1 MRLADLC
8 TLRVGGA
15 AHRFLLGTRRD
26 ELIQAIAQAD
36 AAGEP
41 LLFLGGGSN
50 LVPLDGE
57 FPGLVIR
64 DGREDIRV
72 LTLEQFCELRAGG
85 ADAEPSHAGEVGAD
99 MRVSETPLD
108 LHPNGGEPPHGYEP
122 GADLRPST
130 SRGSNEAV
138 AAVVAKAQQFA
149 AVTSSSLFLSVSG
162 GLAWDRLVE
171 FCVTQGFSGLE
182 ALSGIPGVVGA
193 APVQNIGAYGG
204 EVADCLLG
212 LTAWDRQECRLVY
225 LNPADLRFGYRDSLL
240 KQSRLQTEADS
251 GRSRFAPA
259 RSGTNP
265 ATGRW
270 IVLEVDFVLQRGGGT
285 PVRYAQLAGALGVP
299 MGTVVPA
306 AQIRTAVLEL
316 RHSKGM
322 VLDPDDHDTWSVGSF
337 FTNPILPVE
346 AVATLELPEDAPRWE
361 AALPGRAGES
371 GVKLSAAWL
380 IEHSGIMKGFALPGA
395 GAGVSTKHVLALT
408 NRGNATAEQI
418 NALASHIIAAVQGTY
433 GVTLVPEPVIL

>member
-1 MRLADLC
+1 MRLAELC
-8 TLRVGGA
+8 TLRVGGEA
-15 AHRFLLGTRRD
+15 RRFLLSTRRD
-26 ELIQAIAQAD
+26 ELIQAVAQAD
-36 AAGEP
+36 VAGEP

-50 LVPLDGE
+50 LVPVDGE
-57 FPGLVIR
+57 FPGLVLR
-64 DGREDIRV
+64 DGREDVRV
-72 LTLEQFCELRAGG
+72 LTLQEFSELRAGG
-85 ADAEPSHAGEVGAD
+85 EQPSQGH
-99 MRVSETPLD
+99 
-108 LHPNGGEPPHGYEP
+108 EP
-122 GADLRPST
+122 GAELCPDA
-130 SRGSNEAV
+130 SNGIHDASS
-138 AAVVAKAQQFA
+138 VVAKAQQLA
-149 AVTSSSLFLSVSG
+149 AATPSCVFLSVSG

-171 FCVTQGFSGLE
+171 CCVTQGFSGLE

-212 LTAWDRQECRLVY
+212 VTAWDRQERRLVY
-225 LNPADLRFGYRDSLL
+225 LSAADLRFGYRDSLL

-259 RSGTNP
+259 RPGTNP

-299 MGTVVPA
+299 MGTVVSA

-322 VLDPDDHDTWSVGSF
+322 VLDPSDHDTWSVGSF
-337 FTNPILPVE
+337 FTNPILPVD
-346 AVATLELPEDAPRWE
+346 AAAALELPEDAPRWE
-361 AALPGRAGES
+361 AALPGRAGEV

-380 IEHSGIMKGFALPGA
+380 IEHSGITKGFALPGA

-408 NRGNATAEQI
+408 NRGNATAADIQ
-418 NALASHIIAAVQGTY
+418 ALASHIIAAVQGAY

>member
-8 TLRVGGA
+8 TLRVGGEA
-15 AHRFLLGTRRD
+15 RRFLLTTRRD

-36 AAGEP
+36 AAREP

-50 LVPLDGE
+50 LVPVDGE
-57 FPGLVIR
+57 FPGLVLR
-64 DGREDIRV
+64 DGREDVRV
-72 LTLEQFCELRAGG
+72 LTLQEFSELRAGG
-85 ADAEPSHAGEVGAD
+85 EQPSQGREPDTE
-99 MRVSETPLD
+99 
-108 LHPNGGEPPHGYEP
+108 
-122 GADLRPST
+122 LRPDA
-130 SRGSNEAV
+130 SRGIRDA

-149 AVTSSSLFLSVSG
+149 AATPSCVFLSVSG

-212 LTAWDRQECRLVY
+212 VTAWDRQECRLVY
-225 LNPADLRFGYRDSLL
+225 LSAADLRFGYRDSLL
-240 KQSRLQTEADS
+240 KQSRLQVEANF
-251 GRSRFAPA
+251 GTPQFAPA
-259 RSGTNP
+259 HPGTNP

-270 IVLEVDFVLQRGGGT
+270 IVLEVDFALQRGGGT

-322 VLDPDDHDTWSVGSF
+322 VLDPSDHDTWSVGSF
-337 FTNPILPVE
+337 FTNPILPVD
-346 AVATLELPEDAPRWE
+346 AAAALELPQDAPRWE
-361 AALPGRAGES
+361 AALPGRAGEL

-380 IEHSGIMKGFALPGA
+380 IEHSGITKGFTLPGA

-408 NRGNATAEQI
+408 NRGNATAADIQ
-418 NALASHIIAAVQGTY
+418 ALASHIIAAVQGAY

>member
-1 MRLADLC
+1 MRLAELC
-8 TLRVGGA
+8 TLRVGGEA
-15 AHRFLLGTRRD
+15 RRFLLSTRRD
-26 ELIQAIAQAD
+26 ELIQVIAQAD
-36 AAGEP
+36 ADGEP

-50 LVPLDGE
+50 LVPVDGE
-57 FPGLVIR
+57 FPGLVLR
-64 DGREDIRV
+64 DGREDVRV
-72 LTLEQFCELRAGG
+72 LTLQEFSDLRAGG
-85 ADAEPSHAGEVGAD
+85 EQPSQGREPDTE
-99 MRVSETPLD
+99 
-108 LHPNGGEPPHGYEP
+108 
-122 GADLRPST
+122 LRPDV
-130 SRGSNEAV
+130 SNGIRDA
-138 AAVVAKAQQFA
+138 AAVVAKAQQLA
-149 AVTSSSLFLSVSG
+149 TATPSCVFLSVSG

-212 LTAWDRQECRLVY
+212 VTAWDRQECRLVY
-225 LNPADLRFGYRDSLL
+225 LSAADLRFGYRDSLL
-240 KQSRLQTEADS
+240 KQSRLQVEAGS
-251 GRSRFAPA
+251 GMPRFAPA
-259 RSGTNP
+259 RPGTNP

-285 PVRYAQLAGALGVP
+285 PVRYAQLAGALGVS

-322 VLDPDDHDTWSVGSF
+322 VLDPSDHDTWSVGSF

-346 AVATLELPEDAPRWE
+346 AAAALRLPQDAPRWE
-361 AALPGRAGES
+361 AALPGRAGEV

-380 IEHSGIMKGFALPGA
+380 IEHSGITKGFILPGA

-408 NRGNATAEQI
+408 NRGNATAADIQ
-418 NALASHIIAAVQGTY
+418 ALASHIIAAVQGAY

>member
-8 TLRVGGA
+8 TLRVGGEA
-15 AHRFLLGTRRD
+15 RRFLVGTQRD

-50 LVPLDGE
+50 LVPVDGE

-64 DGREDIRV
+64 DGREDTRV
-72 LTLEQFCELRAGG
+72 LTLQEFAELRAG
-85 ADAEPSHAGEVGAD
+85 E
-99 MRVSETPLD
+99 
-108 LHPNGGEPPHGYEP
+108 
-122 GADLRPST
+122 
-130 SRGSNEAV
+130 
-138 AAVVAKAQQFA
+138 AVVAKAQQLA
-149 AVTSSSLFLSVSG
+149 AVTPSCVFLSVSG

-212 LTAWDRQECRLVY
+212 VTAWDRQECQLVY
-225 LNPADLRFGYRDSLL
+225 LNAAELRFGYRDSLL
-240 KQSRLQTEADS
+240 KQSRLQVEADS

-259 RSGTNP
+259 RPGTNP

-270 IVLEVDFVLQRGGGT
+270 IVLEVDFAVQRGGGT
-285 PVRYAQLAGALGVP
+285 PVRYAQLATALEVP
-299 MGTVVPA
+299 MDTVVPA
-306 AQIRTAVLEL
+306 AQIRAAVLEL
-316 RHSKGM
+316 RRSKGM
-322 VLDPDDHDTWSVGSF
+322 VLDPTDHDTWSVGSF

-346 AVATLELPEDAPRWE
+346 AAAALELPKDAPRWE
-361 AALPGRAGES
+361 TALPGRAGEV

-380 IEHSGIMKGFALPGA
+380 IEHSGITKGFALPNA

-408 NRGNATAEQI
+408 NRGNATAADI
-418 NALASHIIAAVQGTY
+418 KALASHIIAAVQGAY
-433 GVTLVPEPVIL
+433 GITLVPEPVIL

>member
-1 MRLADLC
+1 MRLAELC
-8 TLRVGGA
+8 TLRVGGEA
-15 AHRFLLGTRRD
+15 RRFLLSTRRD

-36 AAGEP
+36 VAGEP

-50 LVPLDGE
+50 LVPVDGE
-57 FPGLVIR
+57 FPGLVLR
-64 DGREDIRV
+64 DGREDTRV
-72 LTLEQFCELRAGG
+72 LTLQEFSELRAGG
-85 ADAEPSHAGEVGAD
+85 EQPSQGH
-99 MRVSETPLD
+99 
-108 LHPNGGEPPHGYEP
+108 EP
-122 GADLRPST
+122 GAELCPDA
-130 SRGSNEAV
+130 SNGIRDA
-138 AAVVAKAQQFA
+138 AAVVAKAQQLA
-149 AVTSSSLFLSVSG
+149 AATPSCVFLSVSG

-171 FCVTQGFSGLE
+171 CCVTQGFSGLE

-212 LTAWDRQECRLVY
+212 VTAWDRQERRLVY
-225 LNPADLRFGYRDSLL
+225 LSAADLRFGYRDSLL

-259 RSGTNP
+259 RPGTNP

-270 IVLEVDFVLQRGGGT
+270 IVLEVDFALQRGGGT

-346 AVATLELPEDAPRWE
+346 AAAALELPQDAPRWE
-361 AALPGRAGES
+361 AALPGRAGET

-380 IEHSGIMKGFALPGA
+380 IEHSGITKGFALPGA

-408 NRGNATAEQI
+408 NRGNATAADIQ
-418 NALASHIIAAVQGTY
+418 ALASHIIAAVQGAY

>member
-8 TLRVGGA
+8 TLRVGGEA
-15 AHRFLLGTRRD
+15 RRFLLSTRRD

-36 AAGEP
+36 AAREP

-50 LVPLDGE
+50 LVPVDGE
-57 FPGLVIR
+57 FPGLVLR
-64 DGREDIRV
+64 DGREDVRV
-72 LTLEQFCELRAGG
+72 LTLQEFSELRAGG
-85 ADAEPSHAGEVGAD
+85 EQPSQGREPDTE
-99 MRVSETPLD
+99 
-108 LHPNGGEPPHGYEP
+108 
-122 GADLRPST
+122 LRPDA
-130 SRGSNEAV
+130 SRGIRDA
-138 AAVVAKAQQFA
+138 AAVVAKAQQLA
-149 AVTSSSLFLSVSG
+149 AATPSCVFLSVSG

-212 LTAWDRQECRLVY
+212 VTAWDRQECRLVY
-225 LNPADLRFGYRDSLL
+225 LSAADLRFGYRDSLL
-240 KQSRLQTEADS
+240 KQSRLQVEANF
-251 GRSRFAPA
+251 GTPQFAPA
-259 RSGTNP
+259 HPGTNP

-270 IVLEVDFVLQRGGGT
+270 IVLEVDFALQRGGGT

-306 AQIRTAVLEL
+306 AQIRTAVLDL

-322 VLDPDDHDTWSVGSF
+322 VLDPSDHDTWSVGSF

-346 AVATLELPEDAPRWE
+346 AAAVLELPQDAPRWE
-361 AALPGRAGES
+361 AALPGRAGEL

-380 IEHSGIMKGFALPGA
+380 IEHSGITKGFTLPGA

-408 NRGNATAEQI
+408 NRGNATAADIQ
-418 NALASHIIAAVQGTY
+418 ALASHIIAAVQGAY

>member
-8 TLRVGGA
+8 TLRVGGEA
-15 AHRFLLGTRRD
+15 RRFLLSTRRD

-36 AAGEP
+36 AAREP

-50 LVPLDGE
+50 LVPVDGE
-57 FPGLVIR
+57 FPGLVLR
-64 DGREDIRV
+64 DGREDVRV
-72 LTLEQFCELRAGG
+72 LTLQEFSELRAGG
-85 ADAEPSHAGEVGAD
+85 EQPSQGREPDTE
-99 MRVSETPLD
+99 
-108 LHPNGGEPPHGYEP
+108 
-122 GADLRPST
+122 LRPDA
-130 SRGSNEAV
+130 SRGIRDA
-138 AAVVAKAQQFA
+138 AAVVAKAQQLA
-149 AVTSSSLFLSVSG
+149 AATPSCVFLSVSG

-212 LTAWDRQECRLVY
+212 VTAWDRQENRLVY
-225 LNPADLRFGYRDSLL
+225 LSAADLRFGYRDSLL
-240 KQSRLQTEADS
+240 KQSRLQVGANFGTPQ
-251 GRSRFAPA
+251 FAPA
-259 RSGTNP
+259 RPGTNP

-270 IVLEVDFVLQRGGGT
+270 IVLEVDFALQRGGGT

-322 VLDPDDHDTWSVGSF
+322 VLDPSDHDTWSVGSF
-337 FTNPILPVE
+337 FTNPILPVD
-346 AVATLELPEDAPRWE
+346 AAAALELPQDAPRWE
-361 AALPGRAGES
+361 AALPGRAGEL

-380 IEHSGIMKGFALPGA
+380 IEHSGITKGFALPGA

-408 NRGNATAEQI
+408 NRGNATAADIQ
-418 NALASHIIAAVQGTY
+418 ALASHIIAAVQGAY

>member
-8 TLRVGGA
+8 TLRVGGEA
-15 AHRFLLGTRRD
+15 RRFLLSTRRD

-36 AAGEP
+36 AAREP

-50 LVPLDGE
+50 LVPVDGE
-57 FPGLVIR
+57 FPGLVLR
-64 DGREDIRV
+64 DGRKDVRV
-72 LTLEQFCELRAGG
+72 LTLQEFSELRAGG
-85 ADAEPSHAGEVGAD
+85 EQPSQGREPDTE
-99 MRVSETPLD
+99 
-108 LHPNGGEPPHGYEP
+108 
-122 GADLRPST
+122 LRPDA
-130 SRGSNEAV
+130 SRGIRDA
-138 AAVVAKAQQFA
+138 AAVVAKAQQLA
-149 AVTSSSLFLSVSG
+149 AATPSCVFLSVSG

-212 LTAWDRQECRLVY
+212 VTAWDRQERRLVY
-225 LNPADLRFGYRDSLL
+225 LSAADLRFGYRDSLL
-240 KQSRLQTEADS
+240 KQSRLQVEANF
-251 GRSRFAPA
+251 GTPQFAPA
-259 RSGTNP
+259 RPGTNP

-270 IVLEVDFVLQRGGGT
+270 IVLEVDFALRRGGGT

-306 AQIRTAVLEL
+306 AQIRTSVLEL
-316 RHSKGM
+316 RRSKGM
-322 VLDPDDHDTWSVGSF
+322 VLDPSDHDTWSVGSF

-346 AVATLELPEDAPRWE
+346 AAAALELPENAPRWE
-361 AALPGRAGES
+361 AALPGTGEV

-380 IEHSGIMKGFALPGA
+380 IEHSGITKGFALPGA
-395 GAGVSTKHVLALT
+395 GAGVSTKHVLAIT
-408 NRGNATAEQI
+408 NRGNATAADIQ
-418 NALASHIIAAVQGTY
+418 ALASHIIAAVQRAY

>member
-1 MRLADLC
+1 MRLAELC
-8 TLRVGGA
+8 TLRVGGE
-15 AHRFLLGTRRD
+15 AHRFLLSTRRD

-50 LVPLDGE
+50 LVPVDGE
-57 FPGLVIR
+57 FPGLVLR
-64 DGREDIRV
+64 DGREDTRV
-72 LTLEQFCELRAGG
+72 LTLQEFSELRAGG
-85 ADAEPSHAGEVGAD
+85 EQPSQGH
-99 MRVSETPLD
+99 
-108 LHPNGGEPPHGYEP
+108 EP
-122 GADLRPST
+122 GADLRPDA
-130 SRGSNEAV
+130 SNGIHDAS
-138 AAVVAKAQQFA
+138 AVVAKAQQLA
-149 AVTSSSLFLSVSG
+149 AATPSCVFLSVSG

-171 FCVTQGFSGLE
+171 CCVTQGFSGLE

-212 LTAWDRQECRLVY
+212 VTAWDRQERRLVY
-225 LNPADLRFGYRDSLL
+225 LSAADLRFGYRDSLL
-240 KQSRLQTEADS
+240 KQSRLQVEADF
-251 GRSRFAPA
+251 GTPQFAPA
-259 RSGTNP
+259 RPGTNP

-270 IVLEVDFVLQRGGGT
+270 IVLEVDFALRRGGGT

-322 VLDPDDHDTWSVGSF
+322 VLDPSDHDTWSVGSF

-346 AVATLELPEDAPRWE
+346 AAAALELPQDAPRWE
-361 AALPGRAGES
+361 AALPGRAGET

-380 IEHSGIMKGFALPGA
+380 IEHSGITKGFALPGA

-408 NRGNATAEQI
+408 NRGNATAADIQ
-418 NALASHIIAAVQGTY
+418 ALASHIIAAVQGAY

>member
-1 MRLADLC
+1 MRLSELC

-15 AHRFLLGTRRD
+15 ARRFLLGTRRD

-36 AAGEP
+36 TAGEP

-64 DGREDIRV
+64 DGREDLRV

-85 ADAEPSHAGEVGAD
+85 GEVEPSPAGEVGG
-99 MRVSETPLD
+99 RLNETPLD
-108 LHPNGGEPPHGYEP
+108 LRQDGGEPPHEHEP
-122 GADLRPST
+122 GAERHPGA
-130 SRGSNEAV
+130 SRGSRAA
-138 AAVVAKAQQFA
+138 AAVVAKARQIA
-149 AVTSSSLFLSVSG
+149 AATPSCVFLSVSG

-171 FCVTQGFSGLE
+171 SCVTQGFSGLE

-212 LTAWDRQECRLVY
+212 VTAWDRQERRLVY
-225 LNPADLRFGYRDSLL
+225 LSAADMRFGYRDSLL
-240 KQSRLQTEADS
+240 KQSRLQVEA
-251 GRSRFAPA
+251 GFGMPQFASA
-259 RSGTNP
+259 RPGTNP

-270 IVLEVDFVLQRGGGT
+270 IVLEVDFALQRGGGT
-285 PVRYAQLAGALGVP
+285 PVRYAQLAGVLGVP

-306 AQIRTAVLEL
+306 AQIRAAVLEL
-316 RHSKGM
+316 RRSKGM
-322 VLDPDDHDTWSVGSF
+322 VLDAADHDTWSVGSF

-346 AVATLELPEDAPRWE
+346 AAGALGLPQDAPRWE
-361 AALPGRAGES
+361 AALPGTGQG

-380 IEHSGIMKGFALPGA
+380 IEHAGITKGFALPGA

-408 NRGNATAEQI
+408 NRGNATAAQI
-418 NALASHIIAAVQGTY
+418 QALASHIIAAVQGAY

>member
-8 TLRVGGA
+8 TLRVGGEA
-15 AHRFLLGTRRD
+15 RRFLLSTRRD

-36 AAGEP
+36 AAREP

-50 LVPLDGE
+50 LVPVDGE
-57 FPGLVIR
+57 FPGLVLR
-64 DGREDIRV
+64 DGRKDVRV
-72 LTLEQFCELRAGG
+72 LTLQEFSELRAGG
-85 ADAEPSHAGEVGAD
+85 EQPSQGREPDTE
-99 MRVSETPLD
+99 
-108 LHPNGGEPPHGYEP
+108 
-122 GADLRPST
+122 LRPDA

-138 AAVVAKAQQFA
+138 AAVVAKAQQLA
-149 AVTSSSLFLSVSG
+149 AATPSCVFLSVSG

-212 LTAWDRQECRLVY
+212 VTAWDRQENRLVY
-225 LNPADLRFGYRDSLL
+225 LSAADLRFGYRDSLL
-240 KQSRLQTEADS
+240 KQSRLQVEANF
-251 GRSRFAPA
+251 GTPQYAPA
-259 RSGTNP
+259 RPGTNP

-270 IVLEVDFVLQRGGGT
+270 IVLEVDFALRRGGGT
-285 PVRYAQLAGALGVP
+285 PVRYPQLAGALGVP

-306 AQIRTAVLEL
+306 AQIRAAVLDL

-322 VLDPDDHDTWSVGSF
+322 VLDPSDHDTWSVGSF

-346 AVATLELPEDAPRWE
+346 AAETLELPEDAPRWE
-361 AALPGRAGES
+361 AVLPGTGQS

-380 IEHSGIMKGFALPGA
+380 IEHAGITKGFALPGA

-408 NRGNATAEQI
+408 NRGNATAADIKE
-418 NALASHIIAAVQGTY
+418 LASHITAAVQGAY

>member
-8 TLRVGGA
+8 TLRVGGEA
-15 AHRFLLGTRRD
+15 RRFLLSTRRD

-36 AAGEP
+36 AAREP

-50 LVPLDGE
+50 LVPVDGE
-57 FPGLVIR
+57 FPGLVLR
-64 DGREDIRV
+64 DGREDVRV
-72 LTLEQFCELRAGG
+72 LTLQEFSELRAGG
-85 ADAEPSHAGEVGAD
+85 EQPSQGREPDTE
-99 MRVSETPLD
+99 
-108 LHPNGGEPPHGYEP
+108 
-122 GADLRPST
+122 LRPDA
-130 SRGSNEAV
+130 SRGIRDA
-138 AAVVAKAQQFA
+138 AAVVAKAQQLA
-149 AVTSSSLFLSVSG
+149 AATPSCVFLSVSG

-171 FCVTQGFSGLE
+171 FCVTQEFSGLE

-212 LTAWDRQECRLVY
+212 VTAWDRQERRLVY
-225 LNPADLRFGYRDSLL
+225 LSAADLRFGYRDSLL
-240 KQSRLQTEADS
+240 KQSRLQVEANL
-251 GRSRFAPA
+251 GTPQFAPA
-259 RSGTNP
+259 RPGTNP

-270 IVLEVDFVLQRGGGT
+270 IVLEVDFALQRGGGT

-322 VLDPDDHDTWSVGSF
+322 VLDPSDHDTWSVGSF
-337 FTNPILPVE
+337 FTNPILPVD
-346 AVATLELPEDAPRWE
+346 AAAALELPQDAPRWE
-361 AALPGRAGES
+361 AALPGRAGEV

-380 IEHSGIMKGFALPGA
+380 IEHSGITKGFALPGA

-408 NRGNATAEQI
+408 NRGNATAADIQ
-418 NALASHIIAAVQGTY
+418 ALASHIIAAVQGAY

>member
-8 TLRVGGA
+8 TLRVGGEA
-15 AHRFLLGTRRD
+15 RRFLLSTRRD

-36 AAGEP
+36 AAREP

-50 LVPLDGE
+50 LVPVDGE
-57 FPGLVIR
+57 FPGLVLR
-64 DGREDIRV
+64 DGREDVRV
-72 LTLEQFCELRAGG
+72 LTLQEFSELRAGG
-85 ADAEPSHAGEVGAD
+85 EQPSQGREPDTE
-99 MRVSETPLD
+99 
-108 LHPNGGEPPHGYEP
+108 
-122 GADLRPST
+122 LRPDA
-130 SRGSNEAV
+130 SRGIRDA
-138 AAVVAKAQQFA
+138 AAVVAKAQQLA
-149 AVTSSSLFLSVSG
+149 AATPSCVFLSVSG

-171 FCVTQGFSGLE
+171 YCVTQGFSGLE

-212 LTAWDRQECRLVY
+212 VTAWDRQECQLVY
-225 LNPADLRFGYRDSLL
+225 LSAADLRFGYRDSLL
-240 KQSRLQTEADS
+240 KQSRLQVEANF
-251 GRSRFAPA
+251 GTPQFAPA
-259 RSGTNP
+259 RPGTNP

-270 IVLEVDFVLQRGGGT
+270 IVLEVDFAVQRGGGT

-306 AQIRTAVLEL
+306 AQIRTAVLDL

-322 VLDPDDHDTWSVGSF
+322 VLDPSDHDTWSVGSF
-337 FTNPILPVE
+337 FTNPILPV
-346 AVATLELPEDAPRWE
+346 AAAAALELPQDAPRWE
-361 AALPGRAGES
+361 AALPARAGEV

-380 IEHSGIMKGFALPGA
+380 IEHSGITKGFTLPGA

-408 NRGNATAEQI
+408 NRGNATAADIQ
-418 NALASHIIAAVQGTY
+418 ALASHIIAAVQGAY

>member
-8 TLRVGGA
+8 TLRVGGEA
-15 AHRFLLGTRRD
+15 RHFLLSTRRD

-36 AAGEP
+36 AAREP

-50 LVPLDGE
+50 LVPVDGE
-57 FPGLVIR
+57 FPGLVLR
-64 DGREDIRV
+64 DGREDVRV
-72 LTLEQFCELRAGG
+72 LTLQEFSELRAGG
-85 ADAEPSHAGEVGAD
+85 EQPSQGREPDTE
-99 MRVSETPLD
+99 
-108 LHPNGGEPPHGYEP
+108 
-122 GADLRPST
+122 LRPDA
-130 SRGSNEAV
+130 SRGIRDA

-149 AVTSSSLFLSVSG
+149 AATPSCVFLSVSG

-212 LTAWDRQECRLVY
+212 VTAWDRQECRLVY
-225 LNPADLRFGYRDSLL
+225 LSAADLRFGYRDSLL
-240 KQSRLQTEADS
+240 KQSRLQVEANF
-251 GRSRFAPA
+251 GTPQFAPA
-259 RSGTNP
+259 HPGTNP

-270 IVLEVDFVLQRGGGT
+270 IVLEVDFALQRGGGT

-322 VLDPDDHDTWSVGSF
+322 VLDPSDHDTWSVGSF
-337 FTNPILPVE
+337 FTNPILPVD
-346 AVATLELPEDAPRWE
+346 AAAALELPQDAPRWE
-361 AALPGRAGES
+361 AALPGRAGEL

-380 IEHSGIMKGFALPGA
+380 IEHSGITKGFTLPGA

-408 NRGNATAEQI
+408 NRGNATAADIQ
-418 NALASHIIAAVQGTY
+418 ALASHIIAAVQGAY

>member
-1 MRLADLC
+1 MRLAELC
-8 TLRVGGA
+8 TLRVGGEA
-15 AHRFLLGTRRD
+15 RRFLLSTRRD

-36 AAGEP
+36 VAGEP

-50 LVPLDGE
+50 LVPVDGE
-57 FPGLVIR
+57 FPGLVLR
-64 DGREDIRV
+64 DGREDVRV
-72 LTLEQFCELRAGG
+72 LTLQEFSELRAGG
-85 ADAEPSHAGEVGAD
+85 EQPSQGREPDTE
-99 MRVSETPLD
+99 
-108 LHPNGGEPPHGYEP
+108 
-122 GADLRPST
+122 LRPDA
-130 SRGSNEAV
+130 SNGIHDASS
-138 AAVVAKAQQFA
+138 AVAKAQQLA
-149 AVTSSSLFLSVSG
+149 AATPSCVFLSVSG

-171 FCVTQGFSGLE
+171 CCVTQGFSGLE

-212 LTAWDRQECRLVY
+212 VTAWDRQERRLVY
-225 LNPADLRFGYRDSLL
+225 LSAADLRFGYRDSLL
-240 KQSRLQTEADS
+240 KQSRLQVEADF
-251 GRSRFAPA
+251 GTPQFAPA
-259 RSGTNP
+259 RPGTNP

-270 IVLEVDFVLQRGGGT
+270 IVLEVDFALQRGGGT

-299 MGTVVPA
+299 MGTVVSA

-322 VLDPDDHDTWSVGSF
+322 VLDPSDHDTWSVGSF

-346 AVATLELPEDAPRWE
+346 AAAALELPEDAPRWE
-361 AALPGRAGES
+361 AALPGRAGEV

-380 IEHSGIMKGFALPGA
+380 IEHSGITKGFALPGA

-408 NRGNATAEQI
+408 NRGNATAADIQ
-418 NALASHIIAAVQGTY
+418 ALASHIIAAVQGAY

>member
-8 TLRVGGA
+8 TLRVGGEA
-15 AHRFLLGTRRD
+15 RRFLVGTQRD

-50 LVPLDGE
+50 LVPVDGE

-64 DGREDIRV
+64 DGREDMRV
-72 LTLEQFCELRAGG
+72 LTLQEFGELRAG
-85 ADAEPSHAGEVGAD
+85 E
-99 MRVSETPLD
+99 
-108 LHPNGGEPPHGYEP
+108 
-122 GADLRPST
+122 
-130 SRGSNEAV
+130 
-138 AAVVAKAQQFA
+138 AVVAKAQQLA
-149 AVTSSSLFLSVSG
+149 AVTPSCVFLSVSG

-212 LTAWDRQECRLVY
+212 VTAWDRQENRLVY
-225 LNPADLRFGYRDSLL
+225 LNAADLRFGYRDSLL
-240 KQSRLQTEADS
+240 KQSRLQVEADS

-259 RSGTNP
+259 RPGTNP

-270 IVLEVDFVLQRGGGT
+270 IVLEVDFAVQRGGGT
-285 PVRYAQLAGALGVP
+285 PVRYAQLARALEVP
-299 MGTVVPA
+299 MDTVVPA
-306 AQIRTAVLEL
+306 AQIRAAVLEL
-316 RHSKGM
+316 RRSKGM
-322 VLDPDDHDTWSVGSF
+322 VLDPTDHDTWSVGSF

-346 AVATLELPEDAPRWE
+346 AAAALELPKDAPRWE
-361 AALPGRAGES
+361 TALPGRAREV

-380 IEHSGIMKGFALPGA
+380 IEHSGITKGFALPNA

-408 NRGNATAEQI
+408 NRGNATAADI
-418 NALASHIIAAVQGTY
+418 KALASHIIAAVQGTY
-433 GVTLVPEPVIL
+433 GITLVPEPVIL

>member
-1 MRLADLC
+1 MQLADLC
-8 TLRVGGA
+8 TLRVGGEA
-15 AHRFLLGTRRD
+15 RRFLLSTRRD

-36 AAGEP
+36 AAREP

-50 LVPLDGE
+50 LVPMDGE
-57 FPGLVIR
+57 FPGLVLR
-64 DGREDIRV
+64 DGREDVRV
-72 LTLEQFCELRAGG
+72 LTLQEFSELRAGG
-85 ADAEPSHAGEVGAD
+85 EQPSQGREPDTE
-99 MRVSETPLD
+99 
-108 LHPNGGEPPHGYEP
+108 
-122 GADLRPST
+122 LRPDA
-130 SRGSNEAV
+130 SRGIRDA
-138 AAVVAKAQQFA
+138 AAVVAKAQQLA
-149 AVTSSSLFLSVSG
+149 AATPSCVSLSVSG

-212 LTAWDRQECRLVY
+212 VTAWDRQENRLVY
-225 LNPADLRFGYRDSLL
+225 LSAADLRFGYRDSLL

-259 RSGTNP
+259 RPGTNP

-270 IVLEVDFVLQRGGGT
+270 IVLEVDFALRRGGGT

-306 AQIRTAVLEL
+306 AQIRTAVLDL

-322 VLDPDDHDTWSVGSF
+322 VLDPSDHDTWSVGSF
-337 FTNPILPVE
+337 FTNPILPVD
-346 AVATLELPEDAPRWE
+346 AAAALELPQDAPRWE
-361 AALPGRAGES
+361 AALPGRAGEV

-380 IEHSGIMKGFALPGA
+380 IEHSGITKGFTLPGA

-408 NRGNATAEQI
+408 NRGNATAADIQ
-418 NALASHIIAAVQGTY
+418 ALASHIIAAVQGAY

>member
-8 TLRVGGA
+8 TLRVGGEA
-15 AHRFLLGTRRD
+15 RRFLLSTRRD

-36 AAGEP
+36 AAREP

-50 LVPLDGE
+50 LVPVDGE
-57 FPGLVIR
+57 FPGLVLR
-64 DGREDIRV
+64 DGREDVRV
-72 LTLEQFCELRAGG
+72 LTLQEFSELRAGG
-85 ADAEPSHAGEVGAD
+85 EQPSQGREPDTE
-99 MRVSETPLD
+99 
-108 LHPNGGEPPHGYEP
+108 
-122 GADLRPST
+122 LRPDA
-130 SRGSNEAV
+130 SRGIRDA
-138 AAVVAKAQQFA
+138 AAVVAKAQQLA
-149 AVTSSSLFLSVSG
+149 AATPSCVFLSVSG

-212 LTAWDRQECRLVY
+212 VTAWDRQECRLVY
-225 LNPADLRFGYRDSLL
+225 LSAADLRFGYRDSLL
-240 KQSRLQTEADS
+240 KQSRLQVEANF
-251 GRSRFAPA
+251 GTPQFAPA
-259 RSGTNP
+259 HPGTNP

-270 IVLEVDFVLQRGGGT
+270 IVLEVDFALQRGGGT

-322 VLDPDDHDTWSVGSF
+322 VLDPSDHDTWSVGSF
-337 FTNPILPVE
+337 FTNPILPVD
-346 AVATLELPEDAPRWE
+346 AAAALELPQDAPRWE

-380 IEHSGIMKGFALPGA
+380 IEHSGITKGFALPGA

-408 NRGNATAEQI
+408 NRGNATAADIQ
-418 NALASHIIAAVQGTY
+418 ALASHIIAAVQGAY

>member
-8 TLRVGGA
+8 TLRVGGEA
-15 AHRFLLGTRRD
+15 RRFLVGTQRD

-50 LVPLDGE
+50 LVPVDGE

-64 DGREDIRV
+64 DGREDTRV
-72 LTLEQFCELRAGG
+72 LTLQEFGELRAG
-85 ADAEPSHAGEVGAD
+85 
-99 MRVSETPLD
+99 
-108 LHPNGGEPPHGYEP
+108 
-122 GADLRPST
+122 
-130 SRGSNEAV
+130 EAV
-138 AAVVAKAQQFA
+138 MAKAQQLA
-149 AVTSSSLFLSVSG
+149 AATPSCVFLSVSG

-212 LTAWDRQECRLVY
+212 VTAWDRQECQLVY
-225 LNPADLRFGYRDSLL
+225 LSAAELRFGYRDSLL
-240 KQSRLQTEADS
+240 KQSRLQVEADS

-259 RSGTNP
+259 RPGTNP

-285 PVRYAQLAGALGVP
+285 PVRYAQLARALGVP
-299 MGTVVPA
+299 MDTVVPA
-306 AQIRTAVLEL
+306 AQIRAAVLEL
-316 RHSKGM
+316 RRSKGM
-322 VLDPDDHDTWSVGSF
+322 VLDPTDHDTWSVGSF

-346 AVATLELPEDAPRWE
+346 AAAALRLPQDAPHWE
-361 AALPGRAGES
+361 TALPGRAGEV

-380 IEHSGIMKGFALPGA
+380 IEHSGITKGFTLPNA

-408 NRGNATAEQI
+408 NRGNATAADI
-418 NALASHIIAAVQGTY
+418 KALASHIIAAVQGTY
-433 GVTLVPEPVIL
+433 GITLVPEPVIL

>member
-8 TLRVGGA
+8 TLRVGGEA
-15 AHRFLLGTRRD
+15 RRFLVGTRRD

-50 LVPLDGE
+50 LVPVDGE

-64 DGREDIRV
+64 DGREDTRV
-72 LTLEQFCELRAGG
+72 LTLQEFGELHAGVG
-85 ADAEPSHAGEVGAD
+85 DAEPSHAGEANAGA
-99 MRVSETPLD
+99 RAS
-108 LHPNGGEPPHGYEP
+108 EPPP
-122 GADLRPST
+122 DLRPST
-130 SRGSNEAV
+130 SCGPRDA
-138 AAVVAKAQQFA
+138 AAVMAKAQQLA
-149 AVTSSSLFLSVSG
+149 AVTPSCVFLSVSG

-212 LTAWDRQECRLVY
+212 VTAWDRQECRLVY
-225 LNPADLRFGYRDSLL
+225 LNAAELRFGYRDSLL
-240 KQSRLQTEADS
+240 KQSRLQVEADS

-259 RSGTNP
+259 CPGTNP

-270 IVLEVDFVLQRGGGT
+270 IVLEVDFAVQRGGGT
-285 PVRYAQLAGALGVP
+285 PVRYAQLARALGVP
-299 MGTVVPA
+299 MDTVVPA
-306 AQIRTAVLEL
+306 AQIRAAVLEL
-316 RHSKGM
+316 RRSKGM
-322 VLDPDDHDTWSVGSF
+322 VLDPTDHDTWSVGSF

-346 AVATLELPEDAPRWE
+346 AAAALELPKDAPRWE
-361 AALPGRAGES
+361 TALPGRAGEV

-380 IEHSGIMKGFALPGA
+380 IEHSGITKGFALPNA

-408 NRGNATAEQI
+408 NRGNATAADI
-418 NALASHIIAAVQGTY
+418 KALASHIIAAVQGAY
-433 GVTLVPEPVIL
+433 GITLVPEPVIL

>member
-1 MRLADLC
+1 MRLAELC
-8 TLRVGGA
+8 TLRVGGEA
-15 AHRFLLGTRRD
+15 RRFLLSTRCD

-36 AAGEP
+36 AAREP

-50 LVPLDGE
+50 LVPVDGE
-57 FPGLVIR
+57 FPGLVLR
-64 DGREDIRV
+64 DGREDVRV
-72 LTLEQFCELRAGG
+72 LTLQEFSELRAGG
-85 ADAEPSHAGEVGAD
+85 EQPSQGREPDTE
-99 MRVSETPLD
+99 
-108 LHPNGGEPPHGYEP
+108 
-122 GADLRPST
+122 LRPDA
-130 SRGSNEAV
+130 SRGIRDA
-138 AAVVAKAQQFA
+138 AAVVAKAQQLA
-149 AVTSSSLFLSVSG
+149 TATPSCVFLSVSG

-171 FCVTQGFSGLE
+171 FCVTQELSGLE

-212 LTAWDRQECRLVY
+212 VTAWDRQECRLVY
-225 LNPADLRFGYRDSLL
+225 LSAADLRFGYRDSLL
-240 KQSRLQTEADS
+240 KQSRLQVEAGS
-251 GRSRFAPA
+251 GMPRFAPA
-259 RSGTNP
+259 RPGTNP

-270 IVLEVDFVLQRGGGT
+270 IVLEVDFVLQRGAGT
-285 PVRYAQLAGALGVP
+285 PVRYAQLAGALGVS

-322 VLDPDDHDTWSVGSF
+322 VLDPSDHDTWSVGSF

-346 AVATLELPEDAPRWE
+346 AAAALELPQDAPRWE
-361 AALPGRAGES
+361 AALPGRAGEV

-380 IEHSGIMKGFALPGA
+380 IEHSGITKGFILPGA

-408 NRGNATAEQI
+408 NRGNATAADIQ
-418 NALASHIIAAVQGTY
+418 ALASHIIAAVQGAY

>member
-1 MRLADLC
+1 MRLAELC
-8 TLRVGGA
+8 TLRVGGE
-15 AHRFLLGTRRD
+15 AHRFLLSTRRD

-50 LVPLDGE
+50 LVPVDGE
-57 FPGLVIR
+57 FPGLVLR
-64 DGREDIRV
+64 DGREDVRV
-72 LTLEQFCELRAGG
+72 LTLQEFSELRAGG
-85 ADAEPSHAGEVGAD
+85 EQPSQGH
-99 MRVSETPLD
+99 
-108 LHPNGGEPPHGYEP
+108 EP
-122 GADLRPST
+122 GAELCPDA
-130 SRGSNEAV
+130 SNGIHDASS
-138 AAVVAKAQQFA
+138 VVAKAQQLA
-149 AVTSSSLFLSVSG
+149 AATPSCVFLSVSG

-171 FCVTQGFSGLE
+171 CCVTQGFSGLE

-212 LTAWDRQECRLVY
+212 VTAWDRQERRLVY
-225 LNPADLRFGYRDSLL
+225 LSAADLRFGYRDSLL

-259 RSGTNP
+259 RPGTNP

-299 MGTVVPA
+299 MGTVVSA

-322 VLDPDDHDTWSVGSF
+322 VLDPSDHDTWSVGSF
-337 FTNPILPVE
+337 FTNPILPVD
-346 AVATLELPEDAPRWE
+346 AAAALELPEDAPRWE
-361 AALPGRAGES
+361 AALPGRAGEV

-380 IEHSGIMKGFALPGA
+380 IEHSGITKGFALPGA

-408 NRGNATAEQI
+408 NRGNATAADIQ
-418 NALASHIIAAVQGTY
+418 ALASHIIAAVQGAY

>member
-1 MRLADLC
+1 MRLAELC
-8 TLRVGGA
+8 TLRVGGEA
-15 AHRFLLGTRRD
+15 RRFLLSTRRD

-36 AAGEP
+36 AAREP

-50 LVPLDGE
+50 LVPVDGE
-57 FPGLVIR
+57 FPGLVLR
-64 DGREDIRV
+64 DGREDVRV
-72 LTLEQFCELRAGG
+72 LTLQEFSELRAGG
-85 ADAEPSHAGEVGAD
+85 EQPSQGREPDTE
-99 MRVSETPLD
+99 
-108 LHPNGGEPPHGYEP
+108 
-122 GADLRPST
+122 LRPDA
-130 SRGSNEAV
+130 SRGIRDA
-138 AAVVAKAQQFA
+138 AAVVAKAQQLA
-149 AVTSSSLFLSVSG
+149 AATPSCVFLSVSG

-212 LTAWDRQECRLVY
+212 VTAWDRQENRLVY
-225 LNPADLRFGYRDSLL
+225 LSAADLRFGYRDSLL

-259 RSGTNP
+259 RPGTNP

-270 IVLEVDFVLQRGGGT
+270 IVLEVDFALQRGGGT

-322 VLDPDDHDTWSVGSF
+322 VLDPSDHDTWSVGSF
-337 FTNPILPVE
+337 FTNPILPVD
-346 AVATLELPEDAPRWE
+346 AAAALELPQDAPRWE
-361 AALPGRAGES
+361 AALPGRAGEV

-380 IEHSGIMKGFALPGA
+380 IEHSGITKGFALPGA

-408 NRGNATAEQI
+408 NRGNATAADIQ
-418 NALASHIIAAVQGTY
+418 ALASHIIAAVQGAY

>member
-8 TLRVGGA
+8 TLRVGGEA
-15 AHRFLLGTRRD
+15 RRFLLSTRRD

-36 AAGEP
+36 VAREP

-50 LVPLDGE
+50 LMPVDGE
-57 FPGLVIR
+57 FPGLVLR
-64 DGREDIRV
+64 DGREDVRV
-72 LTLEQFCELRAGG
+72 LTLQEFSELRAGG
-85 ADAEPSHAGEVGAD
+85 EQPSQGREPDTE
-99 MRVSETPLD
+99 
-108 LHPNGGEPPHGYEP
+108 
-122 GADLRPST
+122 LRPDA
-130 SRGSNEAV
+130 SRGIRDA
-138 AAVVAKAQQFA
+138 AAVVAKAQQLA
-149 AVTSSSLFLSVSG
+149 AATPSCVFLSVSG

-212 LTAWDRQECRLVY
+212 VTAWDRQECRLVY
-225 LNPADLRFGYRDSLL
+225 LSAADLRFGYRDSLL
-240 KQSRLQTEADS
+240 KQSRLQVEANF
-251 GRSRFAPA
+251 GTPQFAPA
-259 RSGTNP
+259 HPGTNP

-270 IVLEVDFVLQRGGGT
+270 IVLEVDFALQRGGGT

-322 VLDPDDHDTWSVGSF
+322 VLDPSDHDTWSVGSF
-337 FTNPILPVE
+337 FTNPILPVD
-346 AVATLELPEDAPRWE
+346 AAAALELPQDAPRWE
-361 AALPGRAGES
+361 AALPGRAGEL

-380 IEHSGIMKGFALPGA
+380 IEHSGITKGFTLPGA

-408 NRGNATAEQI
+408 NRGNATAADIQ
-418 NALASHIIAAVQGTY
+418 ALASHIIAAVQGAY

>member
-8 TLRVGGA
+8 TLRVGGEA
-15 AHRFLLGTRRD
+15 RRFLLSTRRD

-36 AAGEP
+36 AAREP

-50 LVPLDGE
+50 LVPMDGE
-57 FPGLVIR
+57 FPGLVLR
-64 DGREDIRV
+64 DGREDVRV
-72 LTLEQFCELRAGG
+72 LTLQEFSELRAGG
-85 ADAEPSHAGEVGAD
+85 EQPSQGREPDTE
-99 MRVSETPLD
+99 
-108 LHPNGGEPPHGYEP
+108 
-122 GADLRPST
+122 LRPDV
-130 SRGSNEAV
+130 SRGIRDA
-138 AAVVAKAQQFA
+138 AAVVAKAQQLA
-149 AVTSSSLFLSVSG
+149 AATPSCVFLSVSG

-212 LTAWDRQECRLVY
+212 VTAWDRQENRLVY
-225 LNPADLRFGYRDSLL
+225 LSAADLRFGYRDSLL

-259 RSGTNP
+259 RPGTNP

-270 IVLEVDFVLQRGGGT
+270 IVLEVDFALRRGGGT

-306 AQIRTAVLEL
+306 AQIRTAVLDL

-322 VLDPDDHDTWSVGSF
+322 VLDPSDHDTWSVGSF

-346 AVATLELPEDAPRWE
+346 AAAVLELPQDAPRWE
-361 AALPGRAGES
+361 AALPGRAGEV

-380 IEHSGIMKGFALPGA
+380 IEHSGITKGFTLPGA

-408 NRGNATAEQI
+408 NRGNATAADIQ
-418 NALASHIIAAVQGTY
+418 ALASHIIAAVQGAY

>member
-8 TLRVGGA
+8 TLRVGGEA
-15 AHRFLLGTRRD
+15 RRFLLSTRRD

-36 AAGEP
+36 AAREP

-50 LVPLDGE
+50 LVPVDGE
-57 FPGLVIR
+57 FPGLVLR
-64 DGREDIRV
+64 DGRKDVRV
-72 LTLEQFCELRAGG
+72 LTLQEFSELRAGVEQPSQG
-85 ADAEPSHAGEVGAD
+85 REPDTE
-99 MRVSETPLD
+99 
-108 LHPNGGEPPHGYEP
+108 
-122 GADLRPST
+122 LRPDA
-130 SRGSNEAV
+130 SRGIRDA
-138 AAVVAKAQQFA
+138 AAVVAKAQQLA
-149 AVTSSSLFLSVSG
+149 AATPSCVFLSVSG

-212 LTAWDRQECRLVY
+212 VTAWDRQERRLVY
-225 LNPADLRFGYRDSLL
+225 LSAADLRFGYRDSLL
-240 KQSRLQTEADS
+240 KQSRLQVEAIF
-251 GRSRFAPA
+251 GTPQFAPA
-259 RSGTNP
+259 RPGTNP

-270 IVLEVDFVLQRGGGT
+270 IVLEVDFALRRGGGT

-322 VLDPDDHDTWSVGSF
+322 VLDPSDHDTWSVGSF
-337 FTNPILPVE
+337 FTNPILPVD
-346 AVATLELPEDAPRWE
+346 AAAALELPQDAPRWE
-361 AALPGRAGES
+361 AALPGRAGEV

-380 IEHSGIMKGFALPGA
+380 IEHSGITKGFTLPGA

-408 NRGNATAEQI
+408 NRGNATAADIQ
-418 NALASHIIAAVQGTY
+418 ALASHIIAAVQGAY

>member
-8 TLRVGGA
+8 TLRVGGEA
-15 AHRFLLGTRRD
+15 RRFLLSTRRD

-36 AAGEP
+36 AAREP

-50 LVPLDGE
+50 LVPVDGE
-57 FPGLVIR
+57 FPGLVLR
-64 DGREDIRV
+64 DGREDVRV
-72 LTLEQFCELRAGG
+72 LTLQEFSDLRAGQEQPSQG
-85 ADAEPSHAGEVGAD
+85 REPDTE
-99 MRVSETPLD
+99 
-108 LHPNGGEPPHGYEP
+108 
-122 GADLRPST
+122 LRPDA
-130 SRGSNEAV
+130 SRGIRDA
-138 AAVVAKAQQFA
+138 AAVVAKAQQLA
-149 AVTSSSLFLSVSG
+149 AATPSCVFLSVSG

-171 FCVTQGFSGLE
+171 FCTTQGFSGLE

-212 LTAWDRQECRLVY
+212 VMAWDRQECRLVY
-225 LNPADLRFGYRDSLL
+225 LSAADLRFGYRDSLL
-240 KQSRLQTEADS
+240 KQSRLQVEANF
-251 GRSRFAPA
+251 GTPQFAPA
-259 RSGTNP
+259 RPGTNP

-270 IVLEVDFVLQRGGGT
+270 IVLEVDFALRRGGGT
-285 PVRYAQLAGALGVP
+285 PLRYAQLAGALGVP
-299 MGTVVPA
+299 MGTFVPA
-306 AQIRTAVLEL
+306 AQIRTAVLDL

-322 VLDPDDHDTWSVGSF
+322 VLDPSDHDTWSVGSF

-346 AVATLELPEDAPRWE
+346 AAAALELTENAPRWE
-361 AALPGRAGES
+361 AALPGRAGEV

-380 IEHSGIMKGFALPGA
+380 IEHSGITKGFALPGA

-408 NRGNATAEQI
+408 NRGNATAADIQ
-418 NALASHIIAAVQGTY
+418 ALASHIIAAVQGAY

>member
-8 TLRVGGA
+8 TLRVGGEA
-15 AHRFLLGTRRD
+15 RRFLVGTRRD

-36 AAGEP
+36 VAGEP

-50 LVPLDGE
+50 LVPVDGE

-64 DGREDIRV
+64 DGREDTRV
-72 LTLEQFCELRAGG
+72 LTLQEFGELRAG
-85 ADAEPSHAGEVGAD
+85 
-99 MRVSETPLD
+99 
-108 LHPNGGEPPHGYEP
+108 
-122 GADLRPST
+122 
-130 SRGSNEAV
+130 EAV
-138 AAVVAKAQQFA
+138 MAKAQQIA
-149 AVTSSSLFLSVSG
+149 AATPSCVFLSVSG

-212 LTAWDRQECRLVY
+212 VTAWDRQECRLVY
-225 LNPADLRFGYRDSLL
+225 FNAAELRFGYRDSLL

-259 RSGTNP
+259 RPGTNP

-270 IVLEVDFVLQRGGGT
+270 IVLEVDFAVQRGGGT
-285 PVRYAQLAGALGVP
+285 PVRYAQLARALGVP
-299 MGTVVPA
+299 MDTVVPA
-306 AQIRTAVLEL
+306 AQIRAAVLEL
-316 RHSKGM
+316 RRSKGM
-322 VLDPDDHDTWSVGSF
+322 VLDPTDHDTWSVGSF

-346 AVATLELPEDAPRWE
+346 AAAALELPKDAPRWE
-361 AALPGRAGES
+361 TALSGRAGEV

-380 IEHSGIMKGFALPGA
+380 IEHSGITKGFALPNA

-408 NRGNATAEQI
+408 NRGNATAADI
-418 NALASHIIAAVQGTY
+418 TALASHIIAAVQGAY
-433 GVTLVPEPVIL
+433 GITLVPEPVIL

>member
-8 TLRVGGA
+8 TLRVGGEA
-15 AHRFLLGTRRD
+15 RRFLLSTRRD

-36 AAGEP
+36 AAREP

-50 LVPLDGE
+50 LVPVDGE
-57 FPGLVIR
+57 FPGLVLR
-64 DGREDIRV
+64 DGREDVRV
-72 LTLEQFCELRAGG
+72 LTLQEFSELRAGG
-85 ADAEPSHAGEVGAD
+85 EQPSQGREPDTE
-99 MRVSETPLD
+99 
-108 LHPNGGEPPHGYEP
+108 
-122 GADLRPST
+122 LRPDA
-130 SRGSNEAV
+130 SRGIRDA
-138 AAVVAKAQQFA
+138 AAVVAKAQQLA
-149 AVTSSSLFLSVSG
+149 AATPSCVFLSVSG

-171 FCVTQGFSGLE
+171 FCVTHGFSGLE

-212 LTAWDRQECRLVY
+212 VTAWDRQECRLVY
-225 LNPADLRFGYRDSLL
+225 LSAADLRFGYRDSLL

-259 RSGTNP
+259 RPGTNP

-270 IVLEVDFVLQRGGGT
+270 IVLEVDFALQRGGGT

-322 VLDPDDHDTWSVGSF
+322 VLDPSDHDTWSVGSF
-337 FTNPILPVE
+337 FTNPILPVD
-346 AVATLELPEDAPRWE
+346 AAAALELPQDAPRWE
-361 AALPGRAGES
+361 AALPGRAGEV

-380 IEHSGIMKGFALPGA
+380 IEHSGITKGFALPGA

-408 NRGNATAEQI
+408 NRGNATAADIQ
-418 NALASHIIAAVQGTY
+418 ALASHIIAAVQGAY

>member
-15 AHRFLLGTRRD
+15 ARRFLLGTQRD

-64 DGREDIRV
+64 DGREDMRV
-72 LTLEQFCELRAGG
+72 LTLQEFSDLRAGG
-85 ADAEPSHAGEVGAD
+85 EQPSQGH
-99 MRVSETPLD
+99 
-108 LHPNGGEPPHGYEP
+108 EP
-122 GADLRPST
+122 GVDLRPST
-130 SRGSNEAV
+130 SHGSRDA
-138 AAVVAKAQQFA
+138 AAVVAKAQQLA
-149 AVTSSSLFLSVSG
+149 AVTPSCVFLSVSG

-171 FCVTQGFSGLE
+171 YCVTQGLSGLE
-182 ALSGIPGVVGA
+182 ALSGIPGAVGA

-212 LTAWDRQECRLVY
+212 VTAWDRQERRLVY
-225 LNPADLRFGYRDSLL
+225 LSAADLQFGYRDSLL
-240 KQSRLQTEADS
+240 KQSRLQVEAYP

-259 RSGTNP
+259 RAGTNP

-270 IVLEVDFVLQRGGGT
+270 IVLEVDFAVQRGGGT
-285 PVRYAQLAGALGVP
+285 PVRYAQLARALGVP

-306 AQIRTAVLEL
+306 TQIRTAVLEL

-346 AVATLELPEDAPRWE
+346 AVAALGLPKDAPRWE
-361 AALPGRAGES
+361 AALPDRAGEA

-380 IEHSGIMKGFALPGA
+380 IEHSGITKGFALPGA

-408 NRGNATAEQI
+408 NRGSATAADIQ
-418 NALASHIIAAVQGTY
+418 ALASHIIAAVQGTY

>member
-8 TLRVGGA
+8 TLRVGGEA
-15 AHRFLLGTRRD
+15 RRFLLGTQRD

-50 LVPLDGE
+50 LVPVDGE

-64 DGREDIRV
+64 DGRADTRV
-72 LTLEQFCELRAGG
+72 LTLQEFGELRAG
-85 ADAEPSHAGEVGAD
+85 E
-99 MRVSETPLD
+99 
-108 LHPNGGEPPHGYEP
+108 
-122 GADLRPST
+122 
-130 SRGSNEAV
+130 
-138 AAVVAKAQQFA
+138 AVVAKAQQLA
-149 AVTSSSLFLSVSG
+149 AATPSCVFLSVSG

-171 FCVTQGFSGLE
+171 YCVTQEFSGLE

-212 LTAWDRQECRLVY
+212 VTAWDRQKCQQVY
-225 LNPADLRFGYRDSLL
+225 LNAAELRFGYRDSLL
-240 KQSRLQTEADS
+240 KQSRLQVEADS

-259 RSGTNP
+259 RPGTNP

-270 IVLEVDFVLQRGGGT
+270 IVLEVDFALQRGGGT
-285 PVRYAQLAGALGVP
+285 PVRYAQLATALEVP
-299 MGTVVPA
+299 MDTVVPA
-306 AQIRTAVLEL
+306 AQIRAAVLEL
-316 RHSKGM
+316 RRSKGM
-322 VLDPDDHDTWSVGSF
+322 VLDPTDHDTWSVGSF

-346 AVATLELPEDAPRWE
+346 AAAALELPKDAPRWE
-361 AALPGRAGES
+361 TALPGRAGEV

-380 IEHSGIMKGFALPGA
+380 IEHSGITKGFTLPNA

-408 NRGNATAEQI
+408 NRGNATAADVK
-418 NALASHIIAAVQGTY
+418 ALASHIIAAVQGTY
-433 GVTLVPEPVIL
+433 GITLVPEPVIL

>member
-8 TLRVGGA
+8 TLRVGGEA
-15 AHRFLLGTRRD
+15 RRFLLSTRRD

-36 AAGEP
+36 AAREP

-50 LVPLDGE
+50 LVPVDGE
-57 FPGLVIR
+57 FPGLVLR
-64 DGREDIRV
+64 DGREDVRV
-72 LTLEQFCELRAGG
+72 LTLQEFSELRAGG
-85 ADAEPSHAGEVGAD
+85 EQPSQGREPDTE
-99 MRVSETPLD
+99 
-108 LHPNGGEPPHGYEP
+108 
-122 GADLRPST
+122 LRPDA
-130 SRGSNEAV
+130 SRGIRDA
-138 AAVVAKAQQFA
+138 AAVVAKAQQLA
-149 AVTSSSLFLSVSG
+149 AATPSCVFLSVSG

-212 LTAWDRQECRLVY
+212 VTAWDRQENRLVY
-225 LNPADLRFGYRDSLL
+225 LSAADLRFGYRDSLL
-240 KQSRLQTEADS
+240 KQSRLQVGANFGTPQ
-251 GRSRFAPA
+251 FAPA
-259 RSGTNP
+259 HPGTNP

-270 IVLEVDFVLQRGGGT
+270 IVLEVDFALQRGGGT

-322 VLDPDDHDTWSVGSF
+322 VLDPSDHDTWSVGSF
-337 FTNPILPVE
+337 FTNPILPVDA
-346 AVATLELPEDAPRWE
+346 AVALELPQDAPRWE
-361 AALPGRAGES
+361 AALPGRAGEL

-380 IEHSGIMKGFALPGA
+380 IEHSGITKGFALPGA

-408 NRGNATAEQI
+408 NRGNATAADIQ
-418 NALASHIIAAVQGTY
+418 ALASHIIAAVQGAY

>member
-8 TLRVGGA
+8 TLRVGGEA
-15 AHRFLLGTRRD
+15 RRFLLSTRRD

-36 AAGEP
+36 AAREP

-50 LVPLDGE
+50 LVPVDGE
-57 FPGLVIR
+57 FPGLVLR
-64 DGREDIRV
+64 DGREDVRV
-72 LTLEQFCELRAGG
+72 LTLQEFSELRAGG
-85 ADAEPSHAGEVGAD
+85 EQPSQGREPDTE
-99 MRVSETPLD
+99 
-108 LHPNGGEPPHGYEP
+108 
-122 GADLRPST
+122 LRPDA
-130 SRGSNEAV
+130 SRGIRDA
-138 AAVVAKAQQFA
+138 AAVVAKAQQLA
-149 AVTSSSLFLSVSG
+149 AATPSCVFLSVSG

-171 FCVTQGFSGLE
+171 YCVTQEFSGLE

-204 EVADCLLG
+204 EVAYCLLG
-212 LTAWDRQECRLVY
+212 VTAWDRQECRLVY
-225 LNPADLRFGYRDSLL
+225 LSAADLRFGYRDSLL
-240 KQSRLQTEADS
+240 KQSRLQVEANF
-251 GRSRFAPA
+251 GTPQFAPA
-259 RSGTNP
+259 RPGTNP

-270 IVLEVDFVLQRGGGT
+270 IVLEVDFALQRGGGT

-322 VLDPDDHDTWSVGSF
+322 VLDPSDHDTWSVGSF
-337 FTNPILPVE
+337 FTNPILPIE
-346 AVATLELPEDAPRWE
+346 ATAALRLPQDAPRWE
-361 AALPGRAGES
+361 AALPGRAGEV

-380 IEHSGIMKGFALPGA
+380 IEHSGITKGFALPGA

-408 NRGNATAEQI
+408 NRGNATAADIQ
-418 NALASHIIAAVQGTY
+418 ALASHIIAAVQGAY

>member
-8 TLRVGGA
+8 TLRVGGEA
-15 AHRFLLGTRRD
+15 RRFLLSTRRD

-36 AAGEP
+36 AAREP

-50 LVPLDGE
+50 LVPVDGE
-57 FPGLVIR
+57 FPGLVLR
-64 DGREDIRV
+64 DGREDVRV
-72 LTLEQFCELRAGG
+72 LTLQEFSELRAGG
-85 ADAEPSHAGEVGAD
+85 EQPSQGREPDTE
-99 MRVSETPLD
+99 
-108 LHPNGGEPPHGYEP
+108 
-122 GADLRPST
+122 LRPDA
-130 SRGSNEAV
+130 SRGIRDA

-149 AVTSSSLFLSVSG
+149 AATPSCVFLSVSG

-212 LTAWDRQECRLVY
+212 VTAWDRQECRLVY
-225 LNPADLRFGYRDSLL
+225 LSAADLRFGYRDSLL
-240 KQSRLQTEADS
+240 KQSRLQVEANF
-251 GRSRFAPA
+251 GTPQFAPA
-259 RSGTNP
+259 HPGTNP

-270 IVLEVDFVLQRGGGT
+270 IVLEVDFALQRGGGT

-322 VLDPDDHDTWSVGSF
+322 VLDPSDHDTWSVGSF
-337 FTNPILPVE
+337 FTNPILPVD
-346 AVATLELPEDAPRWE
+346 AAAALELPQDAPRWE
-361 AALPGRAGES
+361 AALPGRAGEL

-380 IEHSGIMKGFALPGA
+380 IEHSGITKGFTLPGA

-408 NRGNATAEQI
+408 NRGNATAADIQ
-418 NALASHIIAAVQGTY
+418 ALASHIIAAVQGAY

>member
-1 MRLADLC
+1 MRLSELC

-15 AHRFLLGTRRD
+15 ARRFLLGTRRD

-64 DGREDIRV
+64 DTRQDLRV

-85 ADAEPSHAGEVGAD
+85 ADAELLHVGEAD
-99 MRVSETPLD
+99 ARVSETPLD
-108 LHPNGGEPPHGYEP
+108 LRPYEGELPHEYEP
-122 GADLRPST
+122 GAERNPGA
-130 SRGSNEAV
+130 SRGSRAA
-138 AAVVAKAQQFA
+138 AAVVAKARQIA
-149 AVTSSSLFLSVSG
+149 AATPSCVFLSVSG

-171 FCVTQGFSGLE
+171 CCVTQGFSGLE

-212 LTAWDRQECRLVY
+212 VTAWDRQEHQLVY
-225 LNPADLRFGYRDSLL
+225 LSAADLRFGYRDSLL
-240 KQSRLQTEADS
+240 KQSRLQIGADC
-251 GRSRFAPA
+251 GTPRFAPA
-259 RSGTNP
+259 RPGTNP

-270 IVLEVDFVLQRGGGT
+270 IVLEVDFALQRGGGT

-299 MGTVVPA
+299 MDTVVPA

-322 VLDPDDHDTWSVGSF
+322 VLDPSDHDTWSVGSF

-346 AVATLELPEDAPRWE
+346 AAAALELPQDAPRWE
-361 AALPGRAGES
+361 AALPGRAGEV

-380 IEHSGIMKGFALPGA
+380 IEHSGITKGFALPGA

-408 NRGNATAEQI
+408 NRGNATAADIQ
-418 NALASHIIAAVQGTY
+418 ALGSHIIAAVQGAY

>member
-15 AHRFLLGTRRD
+15 ARRFLLGTRRD
-26 ELIQAIAQAD
+26 ELIQAIAQSD

-64 DGREDIRV
+64 DGREDTRV
-72 LTLEQFCELRAGG
+72 LTLQEFSDLRAGG
-85 ADAEPSHAGEVGAD
+85 EQPSQGH
-99 MRVSETPLD
+99 
-108 LHPNGGEPPHGYEP
+108 EP
-122 GADLRPST
+122 GTDLRLST
-130 SRGSNEAV
+130 SRGSRDA
-138 AAVVAKAQQFA
+138 AAVVAKAQQLA
-149 AVTSSSLFLSVSG
+149 AATPSCVFLSVSG

-171 FCVTQGFSGLE
+171 YCVTQEFSGLE

-212 LTAWDRQECRLVY
+212 VTAWDRQERRLGY
-225 LNPADLRFGYRDSLL
+225 LSAADLRFGYRDSLL
-240 KQSRLQTEADS
+240 KQSRLQVEADS

-259 RSGTNP
+259 RAGTNP

-270 IVLEVDFVLQRGGGT
+270 IVLEVDFAVQRGGGT
-285 PVRYAQLAGALGVP
+285 PVRYAQLARALGVP

-306 AQIRTAVLEL
+306 GQIRTAVLEL

-346 AVATLELPEDAPRWE
+346 AAAALELPKDAPRWE

-380 IEHSGIMKGFALPGA
+380 IEHSGITKGFALPGA

-408 NRGNATAEQI
+408 NRGNATAADIQ
-418 NALASHIIAAVQGTY
+418 ALASHIIAAVQGAY
-433 GVTLVPEPVIL
+433 GITLVPEPVIL

>member
-1 MRLADLC
+1 MRLAELC
-8 TLRVGGA
+8 TLRVGGEA
-15 AHRFLLGTRRD
+15 RRFLLSTRRD
-26 ELIQAIAQAD
+26 ELIQVIAQAD
-36 AAGEP
+36 ADGEP

-50 LVPLDGE
+50 LVPVDGE
-57 FPGLVIR
+57 FPGLVLR
-64 DGREDIRV
+64 DGREDVRV
-72 LTLEQFCELRAGG
+72 LTLQEFSDLRAGG
-85 ADAEPSHAGEVGAD
+85 EQPSQGREPDTE
-99 MRVSETPLD
+99 
-108 LHPNGGEPPHGYEP
+108 
-122 GADLRPST
+122 LRPDV
-130 SRGSNEAV
+130 SNGIRDA
-138 AAVVAKAQQFA
+138 AAVVAKAQQLA
-149 AVTSSSLFLSVSG
+149 TATPSCVFLSVSG

-212 LTAWDRQECRLVY
+212 VTAWDRQERRLVY
-225 LNPADLRFGYRDSLL
+225 LSAADLRFGYRDSLL
-240 KQSRLQTEADS
+240 KQSRLQVEAGS
-251 GRSRFAPA
+251 GMPRFAPA
-259 RSGTNP
+259 RPGTNP

-285 PVRYAQLAGALGVP
+285 PVRYAQLAGALGVS

-322 VLDPDDHDTWSVGSF
+322 VLDPSDHDTWSVGSF

-346 AVATLELPEDAPRWE
+346 AAAALRLPQDAPRWE
-361 AALPGRAGES
+361 AALPGRAGEV

-380 IEHSGIMKGFALPGA
+380 IEHSGITKGFILPGA

-408 NRGNATAEQI
+408 NRGNATAADIQ
-418 NALASHIIAAVQGTY
+418 ALASHIIAAVQGAY

>member
-1 MRLADLC
+1 MRLAELC
-8 TLRVGGA
+8 TLRVGGEA
-15 AHRFLLGTRRD
+15 RRFLLSTRRD
-26 ELIQAIAQAD
+26 ELIQVIAQAD
-36 AAGEP
+36 ADGEP

-50 LVPLDGE
+50 LVPVDGE
-57 FPGLVIR
+57 FPGLVLR
-64 DGREDIRV
+64 DGREDVRV
-72 LTLEQFCELRAGG
+72 LTLQEFSDLRAGG
-85 ADAEPSHAGEVGAD
+85 EQPSQGREPDTE
-99 MRVSETPLD
+99 
-108 LHPNGGEPPHGYEP
+108 
-122 GADLRPST
+122 LRPDV
-130 SRGSNEAV
+130 SNGIRDA
-138 AAVVAKAQQFA
+138 AAVVAKAQQRA
-149 AVTSSSLFLSVSG
+149 AATPSCVFLSVSG

-212 LTAWDRQECRLVY
+212 VTAWDRQECRLVY
-225 LNPADLRFGYRDSLL
+225 LSAADLRFGYRDSLL
-240 KQSRLQTEADS
+240 KQSRLQVEAGS
-251 GRSRFAPA
+251 GMPRFAPA
-259 RSGTNP
+259 RPGTNP

-306 AQIRTAVLEL
+306 AQIRTAVLDL

-322 VLDPDDHDTWSVGSF
+322 VLDPSDHDTWSVGSF
-337 FTNPILPVE
+337 FTNPILPV
-346 AVATLELPEDAPRWE
+346 AAAAALELPQDAPRWE
-361 AALPGRAGES
+361 AALPGRAGEV

-380 IEHSGIMKGFALPGA
+380 IEHSGITKGFTLPGA

-408 NRGNATAEQI
+408 NRGNATAADIQ
-418 NALASHIIAAVQGTY
+418 ALASHIIAAVQGAY